1 MDGGIGA
8 FWKQPHP
15 GRHPSGVVLQAKR
28 EPALSGAE
36 GDLARINTVVTLVL
50 GGAALPAL
58 RSQVFLNRGFSRRG
72 TLITDALSKKKHIH
86 LIGICGT
93 AMASLAGMLKQRGFQ
108 VTGSDAAAYPPMS
121 DFLSELDIPVA
132 QPFDAKN
139 LDPRPDLV
147 VVGNAMSRG
156 NVELEHVLDQ
166 RIPFSSLPQ
175 LLHDEFLRG
184 KEVLV
189 VAGTH
194 GKTTTTSMLAWI
206 FHSAGLDPSFL
217 IGGIAENFGS
227 SFHLGAGKHFILE
240 GDEYDTAFFDKGPK
254 FLHYFPDA
262 IILTSVEF
270 DHADI
275 YKDLDAVE
283 TAFKRLVNLIPRS
296 GRIVAFDGFAGDGS
310 ESPSLDRCLAKA
322 FCSVERYGAG
332 PRANWKV
339 TNLRLEPART
349 SWTVLHDGQPWAD
362 LGFPL
367 AGEYN
372 VWNATAAAAL
382 AASCGVPKEA
392 IGAALKSF
400 KSVKRRLEV
409 KAQVNGITIIDDF
422 AHHPTAIAGTL
433 KALRA
438 RYPGARLWAILEPRS
453 NTLRRRV
460 LQSDLA
466 RSLAQADEVIVAG
479 VFRSEA
485 VPENERLE
493 LPALAAEINQNG
505 RRARLF
511 ADSDEIVE
519 TISPEMRSGDVV
531 AILSNGGFGGIYEK
545 LPARL
550 RELAGKQ

>member
-1 MDGGIGA
+1 ME
-8 FWKQPHP
+8 K
-15 GRHPSGVVLQAKR
+15 
-28 EPALSGAE
+28 
-36 GDLARINTVVTLVL
+36 N
-50 GGAALPAL
+50 
-58 RSQVFLNRGFSRRG
+58 
-72 TLITDALSKKKHIH
+72 KHIH

-93 AMASLAGMLKQRGFQ
+93 AMASLAGMLAERGFR

-121 DFLSELDIPVA
+121 DFLARLNIPVA
-132 QPFDAKN
+132 QPFAAAN

-147 VVGNAMSRG
+147 VIGNALSRG
-156 NVELEHVLDQ
+156 NAELEEVLDR
-166 RIPFSSLPQ
+166 RIPFCSMPQ
-175 LLHDEFLRG
+175 ILHDEFLRG
-184 KEVLV
+184 KQVLV

-206 FHSAGLDPSFL
+206 FESAGQRPSFL

-227 SFHLGAGKHFILE
+227 SFQLGDGEHFIIE

-262 IILTSVEF
+262 AILTSVEF

-283 TAFKRLVNLIPRS
+283 TAFKRLVNLVPRR
-296 GRIVAFDGFAGDGS
+296 GKIVAFDAT
-310 ESPSLDRCLAKA
+310 ESSGGGAATHGAMKASLDRCVAKA
-322 FCSVERYGAG
+322 FCPVERYGAG
-332 PRANWKV
+332 LQSAWRIEDLKLLPG
-339 TNLRLEPART
+339 RT
-349 SWTVLHDGQPWAD
+349 SWKVLYEGKPWAD
-362 LGFPL
+362 FEFEL

-382 AASCGVPKEA
+382 AFSCG
-392 IGAALKSF
+392 IGRDQIAAALKTF

-409 KAQVNGITIIDDF
+409 VAEVGGVTIIDDF

-438 RYPGARLWAILEPRS
+438 RYPGRRLWAILEPRS

-466 RSLAQADEVIVAG
+466 RSLAQADEVVVAG
-479 VFRSEA
+479 VFRADVLAES
-485 VPENERLE
+485 ERLE
-493 LPALAAEINQNG
+493 LPALAAEIASHG
-505 RRARLF
+505 KKARLV
-511 ADSDEIVE
+511 ADAAAIVAD
-519 TISPEMRSGDVV
+519 IAPEMRSGDVV

-550 RELAGKQ
+550 KELSGKSAGAS

>member
-1 MDGGIGA
+1 M
-8 FWKQPHP
+8 
-15 GRHPSGVVLQAKR
+15 
-28 EPALSGAE
+28 
-36 GDLARINTVVTLVL
+36 
-50 GGAALPAL
+50 
-58 RSQVFLNRGFSRRG
+58 NR
-72 TLITDALSKKKHIH
+72 KKHIH

-93 AMASLAGMLKQRGFQ
+93 AMASLAGMLKQRGFH

-121 DFLSELDIPVA
+121 EFLRELDIPVA
-132 QPFDAKN
+132 QPFAAKN
-139 LDPRPDLV
+139 LEPRPDLV

-156 NVELEHVLDQ
+156 NVELEQLLDQ
-166 RIPFSSLPQ
+166 RIAFCSLPQ

-184 KEVLV
+184 REVLV

-194 GKTTTTSMLAWI
+194 GKTTTTSMLAWM
-206 FHSAGLDPSFL
+206 FHSAGLQPSFL

-227 SFHLGAGKHFILE
+227 SFHLGEGKHFILE

-254 FLHYFPDA
+254 FLHYFPDSL
-262 IILTSVEF
+262 ILTSVEF

-283 TAFKRLVNLIPRS
+283 TAFKRLVNLIPRR
-296 GRIVAFDGFAGDGS
+296 GRIAAFDGATVEAS
-310 ESPSLDRCLAKA
+310 ESASLERSLAKA
-322 FCSVERYGAG
+322 FCPVERYGGG
-332 PRANWKV
+332 PRANWRV
-339 TNLRLEPART
+339 ANLRFEPLRT
-349 SWTVLHDGQPWAD
+349 TWNVLHDGKPWAD
-362 LGFPL
+362 LEFPL

-382 AASCGVPKEA
+382 AAAAGIPKEEIA
-392 IGAALKSF
+392 AALKTF

-438 RYPGARLWAILEPRS
+438 RYPSARLWAILEPRS

-460 LQSDLA
+460 LQTDLA
-466 RSLAQADEVIVAG
+466 HSLAEADEVIVAG

-485 VPENERLE
+485 IPQNERLE
-493 LPALAAEINQNG
+493 LPALVAEIERNG
-505 RRARLF
+505 RRARLS
-511 ADSDEIVE
+511 ADADAIVQN
-519 TISPEMRSGDVV
+519 IAPEMRSGDVV

-550 RELAGKQ
+550 RELAGKR

>member
-1 MDGGIGA
+1 MD
-8 FWKQPHP
+8 
-15 GRHPSGVVLQAKR
+15 
-28 EPALSGAE
+28 E
-36 GDLARINTVVTLVL
+36 
-50 GGAALPAL
+50 
-58 RSQVFLNRGFSRRG
+58 
-72 TLITDALSKKKHIH
+72 KKHIH

-93 AMASLAGMLKQRGFQ
+93 AMASLAGMLKQRGFR

-121 DFLSELDIPVA
+121 DFLAELGIPVA
-132 QPFDAKN
+132 QPFDPRN
-139 LDPRPDLV
+139 LEPRPDLV
-147 VVGNAMSRG
+147 VVGNAISRG
-156 NVELEHVLDQ
+156 NAELEQLLDQ
-166 RIPFSSLPQ
+166 HIPFCSLPQ
-175 LLHDEFLRG
+175 LLHEEFLHG

-206 FHSAGLDPSFL
+206 FHTAGMQPSFL

-227 SFHLGAGKHFILE
+227 SFHLGQGKHFILE

-254 FLHYFPDA
+254 FLHYFPDT

-283 TAFKRLVNLIPRS
+283 TAFKRLVNLIPRR
-296 GRIVAFDGFAGDGS
+296 GRIVAFDGVAGEAS
-310 ESPSLDRCLAKA
+310 ESAGLERCMSKA
-322 FCSVERYGAG
+322 FCPVERYGAAA
-332 PRANWKV
+332 RSDWRI
-339 TNLRLEPART
+339 TNLKFETART
-349 SWTVLHDGQPWAD
+349 SWSVLHDGRAWAD
-362 LGFPL
+362 FEFPL

-372 VWNATAAAAL
+372 VWNATSAAAL
-382 AASCGVPKEA
+382 AAGYGISTQEIA
-392 IGAALKSF
+392 AALKTF

-438 RYPGARLWAILEPRS
+438 RYAGARLWAILEPRS

-460 LQSDLA
+460 LQADLA
-466 RSLAQADEVIVAG
+466 RSLAVADEVIVAG
-479 VFRSEA
+479 VFRSDA

-493 LPALAAEINQNG
+493 LPELAADIQRHG
-505 RRARLF
+505 SRARLIGD
-511 ADSDEIVE
+511 ADEIVQ
-519 TISPEMRSGDVV
+519 TIAPEMRGGDVV

-550 RELAGKQ
+550 RALTGEGGIVNSANAVGKK

>member
-1 MDGGIGA
+1 MD
-8 FWKQPHP
+8 
-15 GRHPSGVVLQAKR
+15 
-28 EPALSGAE
+28 
-36 GDLARINTVVTLVL
+36 
-50 GGAALPAL
+50 
-58 RSQVFLNRGFSRRG
+58 
-72 TLITDALSKKKHIH
+72 KKNHIH

-93 AMASLAGMLKQRGFQ
+93 AMAALAGMLKQRGFR

-121 DFLSELDIPVA
+121 EFLAELGIPLA
-132 QPFDAKN
+132 QPFDPRN
-139 LDPRPDLV
+139 LEPRPDLV
-147 VVGNAMSRG
+147 VVGNAISRG
-156 NVELEHVLDQ
+156 NVELEEALDQ
-166 RIPFSSLPQ
+166 RIPFCSLPQ
-175 LLHDEFLRG
+175 LLHEEFLRG
-184 KEVLV
+184 EDVLV

-206 FHSAGLDPSFL
+206 FHTAGMQPSFL

-227 SFHLGAGKHFILE
+227 SFHLGQGKHFILE

-254 FLHYFPDA
+254 FLHYFPDTM
-262 IILTSVEF
+262 ILTSVEF

-283 TAFKRLVNLIPRS
+283 TAFKRLVNLIPRR
-296 GRIVAFDGFAGDGS
+296 GRIIAFDGMASDAA
-310 ESPSLDRCLAKA
+310 ESASLERCLSKA
-322 FCSVERYGAG
+322 FCPVERYGAAE
-332 PRANWKV
+332 RSDWRITSLK
-339 TNLRLEPART
+339 LEAGRT
-349 SWTVLHDGQPWAD
+349 SWSVHRDGRAWAD
-362 LGFPL
+362 LEFPL

-382 AASCGVPKEA
+382 AAAYGISKEEIA
-392 IGAALKSF
+392 AALKTF

-438 RYPGARLWAILEPRS
+438 RYEGARLWAILEPRS

-460 LQSDLA
+460 LQGDLA
-466 RSLAQADEVIVAG
+466 RSLALADEVIVAG

-485 VPENERLE
+485 VPVDERLE
-493 LPALAAEINQNG
+493 LQELAADIQKHG
-505 RRARLF
+505 RRARLI
-511 ADSDEIVE
+511 ADAEEIVR
-519 TISPEMRSGDVV
+519 TIAPEMRSGDVV

-550 RELAGKQ
+550 RALSGEAAVINAANAAGK